1 MGVGGLSESDM
12 RGGGDDFLGSLGI
25 LLFGVEPLRF
35 SVAVDDLV
43 LVGCEIV
50 AVGLV
55 DFGVMDSSFGRC
67 LELCGVKE
75 WTSGRVVNLVD
86 VTGGFFEGCQGW

>member
-1 MGVGGLSESDM
+1 MGVGGLNESDI

-25 LLFGVEPLRF
+25 SLFGVGPLRF
-35 SVAVDDLV
+35 SVAVDGLV

-55 DFGVMDSSFGRC
+55 DLGVMDSSFGGS
-67 LELCGVKE
+67 LEPCGVKE
-75 WTSGRVVNLVD
+75 WASGRVVNVVD
-86 VTGGFFEGCQGW
+86 VIGRFFGGCQGW